1 MQFPQRD
8 IARALLKK
16 GFIKKETHHTY
27 FHHVYKGFE
36 TGVTTHLSQG
46 KGMDYSG
53 KLIGELKRQLKF
65 DNPQQLADFVR
76 CPMDENAYNKILAEK
91 KIFDPKDV
99 EARLKTSPKKQ

>member
-1 MQFPQRD
+1 VQFPQRD
-8 IARALLKK
+8 IAHALLKK

-36 TGVTTHLSQG
+36 TGVSTYLSHG

-53 KLIGELKRQLKF
+53 KLIGDLKRQLQF
-65 DNPQQLADFVR
+65 DSPQQLADFIR
-76 CPMDENAYNKILAEK
+76 CPMDEDTYNKILVAK

-99 EARLKTSPKKQ
+99 EARLKAAKKK